1 MENKELHD
9 TLAQHLDT
17 LKRNLAV
24 VSLDVLKT
32 KYQKPFNA
40 LRKDIQSTVSAYIR
54 QIAFHGLRIRKDLL
68 QEAVPLVEN
77 AIQRSGLL
85 KQISAAAFRRQDL
98 EEIEQLALA
107 LNKVIQ
113 DALKPFYERYL
124 CLYLTEECFMEPP
137 KTPDLYC
144 EATGCI
150 MRDGQWVP
158 LDSPLPAVLLYV
170 WEPQD
175 NAA

>member
-1 MENKELHD
+1 MENIELRD

-40 LRKDIQSTVSAYIR
+40 LRKDIQGTVSAYTK
-54 QIAFHGLRIRKDLL
+54 QIAFRDLRIRKDLFP
-68 QEAVPLVEN
+68 EAAPLIEK
-77 AIQRSGLL
+77 AIQSSGLL

-98 EEIEQLALA
+98 AEIERLALT
-107 LNKVIQ
+107 LKEVIQ
-113 DALKPFYERYL
+113 EALKPFYEQYL
-124 CLYLTEECFMEPP
+124 CLYLTEDCFDEPP
-137 KTPDLYC
+137 KTPKLYN

-150 MRDGQWVP
+150 LQDGKWIPVEDSTPTILMYMRERHDK
-158 LDSPLPAVLLYV
+158 
-170 WEPQD
+170 
-175 NAA
+175 AA